1 VTLRLSRLWTFSLA
15 RLILVVRLPW
25 HFTAGGG
32 RLLLFPIMRALFPG
46 SFDPVTQGHQDVL
59 RRAALLFDEVV
70 VCVMFNANKTGR
82 FPIAERLDRL
92 RAAATD
98 LSNVT
103 VDSHTG
109 GLLVDY
115 CRQAGIDVVIRG
127 VRNVHDLDYEMPM
140 ARMNRELAGVETFFI
155 AADPALAHVSS
166 TLVTAMSQ
174 QDRVPE

>member
-1 VTLRLSRLWTFSLA
+1 MVC
-15 RLILVVRLPW
+15 LPW
-25 HFTAGGG
+25 HFTTGGG

-70 VCVMFNANKTGR
+70 VCVMFNSNKTGR
-82 FPIAERLDRL
+82 FPITERLDRL

-127 VRNVHDLDYEMPM
+127 VRGVADLDYEMPM
-140 ARMNRELAGVETFFI
+140 ARMNHELAGVETFFI
-155 AADPALAHVSS
+155 AADPTLAHISS
-166 TLVTAMSQ
+166 TLVTAMGQ
-174 QDRVPE
+174 QDHVPE